1 MWQLYQFPL
10 CPFSRKVRLLLGEKG
25 IGYDLVR
32 ESPWLQ
38 RDEFLDMNPA
48 GSTPV
53 MTDTERNI
61 TLIDSKAIREYF
73 EETIEK
79 FPLISGGASGRAG
92 IRRPVA
98 WFDENFYG
106 DVRSEENT
114 SELKSLMRI
123 SYAVFCLKKKTKCIR
138 RYKSHHDTTQT
149 QNHNTYN

>member
-38 RDEFLDMNPA
+38 RDESLDMNPA

-61 TLIDSKAIREYF
+61 TLIDSKAICEYF
-73 EETIEK
+73 EETFEK
-79 FPLISGGASGRAG
+79 SLLISGVASDRAE
-92 IRRPVA
+92 IRRLVA
-98 WFDENFYG
+98 WLDESFSG
-106 DVRSEENT
+106 ALVAPTLQDG
-114 SELKSLMRI
+114 KSI
-123 SYAVFCLKKKTKCIR
+123 VQG
-138 RYKSHHDTTQT
+138 KSVQ
-149 QNHNTYN
+149 